1 MQLKKKAATYN
12 KATVKLPPVDS
23 PPKYEGIATIRV
35 MAVHSGGLGMLLAF
49 F

>member
-12 KATVKLPPVDS
+12 KATVKLDS

-35 MAVHSGGLGMLLAF
+35 MAVRSGGLGMLLAYF
-49 F
+49 